1 MSHAT
6 ATVVVGDA
14 DWQAF
19 IARLEAAEE
28 AFAEGRPTAFKA
40 LWSDSADV
48 TLSGG
53 LGGRIERGWDAV
65 AARLDWASGQY
76 CDGVRSR
83 HEVGGAVD
91 GRFAYIVQTESIEFR
106 PPGGQG
112 RNRQSLRVTMVFR
125 KEAEGWRILH
135 RHADGQTETSSTMA

>member
-14 DWQAF
+14 DWRAF
-19 IARLEAAEE
+19 IARLETAEE
-28 AFAEGRPTAFKA
+28 AFAEGRPAAFKA
-40 LWSDSADV
+40 LWSHGSDV

-53 LGGRIERGWDAV
+53 LGGRIERGWEAV
-65 AARLDWASGQY
+65 ATRLDWASGQY
-76 CDGVRSR
+76 GEGVRSR

-91 GRFAYIVQTESIEFR
+91 GGFAYIVQTETIEFR

-112 RNRQSLRVTMVFR
+112 RSRQELRVTMVFR
-125 KEAEGWRILH
+125 KEAAGWRIVH
-135 RHADGQTETSSTMA
+135 RHADGQTQTHTPRT